1 MREQNR
7 SWLLIVSDR
16 AALAWVLKE
25 QRMAFGAN
33 RARAAQRLR
42 VGDLLFLY
50 ATRGC
55 FHNPTRDRGR
65 IIGAAQVATEARY
78 LDRPVRIVG
87 REFPIGCELEIS
99 ELAPLNEGIELA
111 PLVPQL
117 KVFPNPRG
125 WSALIRK
132 PLLELPRVDTRLLEK
147 HLDRVVRPAADVL
160 EGYVRA
166 AS

>member
-1 MREQNR
+1 
-7 SWLLIVSDR
+7 
-16 AALAWVLKE
+16 
-25 QRMAFGAN
+25 MAFGAN
-33 RARAAQRLR
+33 RARDAQRLR

-65 IIGAAQVATEARY
+65 IIGAGRVATEARY

-87 REFPIGCELEIS
+87 REFPIGCDLEIS
-99 ELAPLNEGIELA
+99 QIAPIHAGIELA

-117 KVFPNPRG
+117 EAFPNPRG

-132 PLLELPRVDTRLLEK
+132 PLLELPPADTRLLEK
-147 HLDRVVRPAADVL
+147 HLDRVVRPVADVL
-160 EGYVRA
+160 DDYVRA